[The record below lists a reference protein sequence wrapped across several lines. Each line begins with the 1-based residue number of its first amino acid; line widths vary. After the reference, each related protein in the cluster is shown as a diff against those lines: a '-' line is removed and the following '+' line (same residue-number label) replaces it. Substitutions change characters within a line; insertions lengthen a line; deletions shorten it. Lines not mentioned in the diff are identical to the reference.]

1 VVAHVVRPTHT
12 TFIQERNILDGIVI
26 LHETNQTIY
35 ERHQKNNDVIN
46 TKDRLQKAYNKV
58 K

>member
-1 VVAHVVRPTHT
+1 VATHVVCPTHT
-12 TFIQERNILDGIVI
+12 TFIQERNILDGVLI

-35 ERHQKNNDVIN
+35 ERHQKMNEVIN
-46 TKDRLQKAYNKV
+46 TKDRLQKAYDKV